1 MENKMMTKRNSQRSK
16 QSDTPE
22 TNSPI
27 NINEI
32 NSKEFEQ
39 LPLQEDQCRHLIDI
53 LSEHMACFT
62 VVGFDYAGNPV
73 SLCVVQNALQDM
85 ALTSL
90 ISNFSDRLQ
99 MSKLGEIED

>member
-1 MENKMMTKRNSQRSK
+1 MENIMMTKRNSQKLKPSN
-16 QSDTPE
+16 SPSGD
-22 TNSPI
+22 SPI
-27 NINEI
+27 NINET

-39 LPLQEDQCRHLIDI
+39 IPLQEDQCRHLIDVI
-53 LSEHMACFT
+53 SEHMACFT

-99 MSKLGEIED
+99 MSQLGDAEE

>member
-1 MENKMMTKRNSQRSK
+1 MMTKRNSQKLKPS
-16 QSDTPE
+16 
-22 TNSPI
+22 NSPSGESPL
-27 NINEI
+27 NMSEV

-39 LPLQEDQCRHLIDI
+39 IPLQEDQCRHLIDVI
-53 LSEHMACFT
+53 SEHMACFT

-90 ISNFSDRLQ
+90 VSNFSDRLQ
-99 MSKLGEIED
+99 MSQLENVDDE